1 MEMHQIRYF
10 LVLCEELSFTRA
22 AQRCNVAQPSVTRA
36 IRNLERELGGVLF
49 RRKPRLELSDLGTA
63 VWPFFQQIVR
73 AAESARQAAIPLAV
87 RDRNV
92 AKTNGHIYQAPQAPA
107 FAADHRDP

>member
-73 AAESARQAAIPLAV
+73 AAESARQAAIPLTV
-87 RDRNV
+87 RDRNLT
-92 AKTNGHIYQAPQAPA
+92 KSNGHVYPAPA